1 MSQDSAK
8 RPQRSGAINVTT
20 WLLFGQALAL
30 LMMGILNLLNLGV
43 GTTLTLEEALGVLI
57 QELTGSIIFIAL
69 ACIGFVATFNFWRMD
84 QIAWTMGTLTQGLL
98 LLAALIIYF
107 EGGANPYAYIMM
119 AYGIMMVIDLHLP
132 DVIGA
137 FTQTSNEEDQ

>member
-1 MSQDSAK
+1 MGQNSAK
-8 RPQRSGAINVTT
+8 MPRRSGAINVTT

-30 LMMGILNLLNLGV
+30 LAMGTLNFLDLGLGV
-43 GTTLTLEEALGVLI
+43 TLTLEEALGALVE
-57 QELTGSIIFIAL
+57 ELTGSIIFIAL

-84 QIAWTMGTLTQGLL
+84 QIAWTMGMLTQGLL

-107 EGGANPYAYIMM
+107 AEGANLYAYIMM
-119 AYGIMMVIDLHLP
+119 AYGIVMVIDLHLP

-137 FTQTSNEEDQ
+137 FTQTTNEEEQ

>member
-84 QIAWTMGTLTQGLL
+84 QIAWTMGMLTQGLL

-107 EGGANPYAYIMM
+107 QEGANPYAYIMM